1 MLRLPFLLLGLL
13 LGLLLPGSA
22 SAADAPKRSPLKDL
36 YFGESL
42 YDAYQGDYFDAIA
55 RLDTELG
62 QYHGLDEPQ
71 LDSLYYHI
79 NEAEFFV
86 GDFELSYRMHLRS
99 GRAIKAVL
107 EGNVK
112 PAIRNE
118 AAFRLARIY
127 FQKDQPADALIALN
141 RIAGTVPEKIRDDLN
156 FLRAN
161 TYMAVGR
168 FTDAAKI
175 LKDMQGAKGYEGF
188 STYNLGMAQI
198 RSGQEAEGLQSL
210 AKAGQ
215 ISASD
220 PGALAIKDKANLAL
234 GSRLLEEK
242 HPDQA
247 KPYLDHVRLKGP
259 FSNRALLASGW
270 ADAAQNH
277 YERALVPWS
286 LLVKRN
292 VTDKAVQ
299 EAMLAVPFAYG
310 KLNIHGKAALAYGSA
325 LEAFGSE
332 LKKLAAST
340 ASIKEGKFLEA
351 LVREELKQDK
361 DWVVKLR
368 SLPDTPETYYLL
380 ELMAS
385 HDFQESLRNYLDLED
400 LRKYFVTWAEN
411 IDAYEE
417 IIGVRRAYYQ
427 PLVPEMD
434 KQFRVLDSQMRLR
447 LEQRDRL
454 DKRIKAMLVS
464 PRPDF
469 LATADERIIRLKLGE
484 IEKGLKKYPAAQAKE
499 LQARVDRL
507 KGVLRWQT
515 STGYDQRLTDAYK
528 HLQQLDTVI
537 AALRV
542 QYRSYVRT
550 RQAAAQSYEGYEDG
564 LRRLRVRLAD
574 AQERV
579 KTLMTR
585 QGHML
590 EVMAI
595 NELEQRAERLE
606 EYQIKARFAL
616 ADSYDRAIKAQTNE
630 GDGQ

>member
-1 MLRLPFLLLGLL
+1 MSRLPYMLLGLL
-13 LGLLLPGSA
+13 LVGPA
-22 SAADAPKRSPLKDL
+22 SAADTPKRSPLKDL
-36 YFGESL
+36 YFGEAL
-42 YDAYQGDYFDAIA
+42 YHAYQGDHFDAIA

-71 LDSLYYHI
+71 LDSLYHHI

-86 GDFELSYRMHLRS
+86 GDFELFYRMHLRS
-99 GRAIKAVL
+99 GRAIKSVL

-112 PAIRNE
+112 PVVRNE

-127 FQKDQPADALIALN
+127 FQKDQPANALTALN
-141 RIAGTVPEKIRDDLN
+141 RVEGTVPEKIRDDLN

-168 FTDAAKI
+168 FPDAVKI
-175 LKDMQGAKGYEGF
+175 LRDMQGAKGYEGF
-188 STYNLGMAQI
+188 ATYNLGMAQI
-198 RSGQEAEGLQSL
+198 RNGQEADGLQTL
-210 AKAGQ
+210 ARAGQ
-215 ISASD
+215 IGTSD

-234 GSRLLEEK
+234 GSRLLENKKE
-242 HPDQA
+242 DQA
-247 KPYLDHVRLKGP
+247 KVYLERVRLKGP

-270 ADAAQNH
+270 ADANQEH

-286 LLVKRN
+286 LLAKRN

-299 EAMLAVPFAYG
+299 EAMLAVPYAYG
-310 KLNIHGKAALAYGSA
+310 KLNIHGKAALAYGGA
-325 LEAFGSE
+325 LEAFGAE

-340 ASIKEGKFLEA
+340 ESIKQGKFLEA
-351 LVREELKQDK
+351 LGREELKQDK

-368 SLPDTPETYYLL
+368 SLPETPETYYLL

-400 LRKYFVTWAEN
+400 LRKYFLTWAEN

-417 IIGVRRAYYQ
+417 IIGQRRAYYE

-454 DKRIKAMLVS
+454 DRRIKNMLVA

-469 LATADERIIRLKLGE
+469 LATVDERIIRLKLGA
-484 IEKGLKKYPAAQAKE
+484 IEKGLKKYSGAGKAE

-507 KGVLRWQT
+507 KGVLRWRINT
-515 STGYDQRLTDAYK
+515 AYDQRLTDAYK

-537 AALRV
+537 AALRE

-564 LRRLRVRLAD
+564 LRRLRVRLQD
-574 AQERV
+574 AQDRV
-579 KTLMTR
+579 KTLMAR

-595 NELEQRAERLE
+595 NELELRTQRLE
-606 EYQIKARFAL
+606 EYQVKARFAL
-616 ADSYDRAIKAQTNE
+616 ADSYDRAVKAQTE
-630 GDGQ
+630 GGGQ

>member
-1 MLRLPFLLLGLL
+1 MLRLTLLPVGLSLGLL
-13 LGLLLPGSA
+13 LAGPA
-22 SAADAPKRSPLKDL
+22 SAADAPKRNPLKDL
-36 YFGESL
+36 YFGEAL
-42 YDAYQGDYFDAIA
+42 YDAHQGDHFDAIA

-62 QYHGLDEPQ
+62 QYHGLDEPR
-71 LDSLYYHI
+71 LDSLYFHI

-99 GRAIKAVL
+99 GRAIKSVL

-127 FQKDQPADALIALN
+127 FQKDQPANALTALN
-141 RIAGTVPEKIRDDLN
+141 RIEGTIPEKIRDDLN

-168 FTDAAKI
+168 FPDAIKI
-175 LKDMQGAKGYEGF
+175 LKDMQGTKGYEGF
-188 STYNLGMAQI
+188 ATYNLGMALL
-198 RSGQEAEGLQSL
+198 RNGQKADGLQTL

-215 ISASD
+215 INAND
-220 PGALAIKDKANLAL
+220 PGALAIKDKANLVL
-234 GSRLLEEK
+234 GSRLLEDK

-247 KPYLDHVRLKGP
+247 KLYLERVRLKGP

-270 ADAAQNH
+270 ASAAQEH
-277 YERALVPWS
+277 YDRALVPWT
-286 LLVKRN
+286 LLAKRN

-310 KLNIHGKAALAYGSA
+310 KLNIHGKAALGYGSA
-325 LEAFGSE
+325 LEGFGSE

-340 ASIKEGKFLEA
+340 ASIKDGKFLQA

-368 SLPDTPETYYLL
+368 SLPETPETYYLL

-400 LRKYFVTWAEN
+400 LRKYFLTWADN

-417 IIGVRRAYYQ
+417 IIGQRRAYYQ
-427 PLVPEMD
+427 PLVPELD

-454 DKRIKAMLVS
+454 DKRIKSMLVS

-469 LATADERIIRLKLGE
+469 LATADERILRLKLSE
-484 IEKGLKKYPAAQAKE
+484 IEQGAKKYPAAEAAA
-499 LQARVDRL
+499 LQARINRL
-507 KGVLRWQT
+507 RGVLRWRINT
-515 STGYDQRLTDAYK
+515 AYDQRLTEAYK

-564 LRRLRVRLAD
+564 LKRLRVRLLD

-579 KTLMTR
+579 KTLMAR
-585 QGHML
+585 QGHMM

-595 NELEQRAERLE
+595 NELEQRTQRLE
-606 EYQIKARFAL
+606 EFQIKARFAL
-616 ADSYDRAIKAQTNE
+616 ADSYDRAVKAQTGE
-630 GDGQ
+630 GDGK

>member
-1 MLRLPFLLLGLL
+1 MLRLSFKLLGLL
-13 LGLLLPGSA
+13 LGLSLLGPA

-36 YFGESL
+36 YFGEAL

-127 FQKDQPADALIALN
+127 FQKDQPADALTALN

-161 TYMAVGR
+161 TYLAVGR
-168 FTDAAKI
+168 FSDAAKI
-175 LKDMQGAKGYEGF
+175 LKDMQTTKGYVGF

-198 RSGQEAEGLQSL
+198 RNGQEADGLQSL

-220 PGALAIKDKANLAL
+220 PGALAIKDKANLTL
-234 GSRLLEEK
+234 GSRLLEDK

-247 KPYLDHVRLKGP
+247 KVYLERVRLKGP

-270 ADAAQNH
+270 ADAAQEH

-292 VTDKAVQ
+292 VTDTAVQ

-340 ASIKEGKFLEA
+340 ASIKEGKFLQA

-368 SLPDTPETYYLL
+368 SLPETPETYYLL

-400 LRKYFVTWAEN
+400 LRKYFLTWAEN

-417 IIGVRRAYYQ
+417 IIGLRRAYYQ

-469 LATADERIIRLKLGE
+469 LATAEERIIRLKLGE
-484 IEKGLKKYPAAQAKE
+484 IEKGLKKYSGAEAAN
-499 LQARVDRL
+499 LQARIDRL

-515 STGYDQRLTDAYK
+515 NTGYDQRLTEAYK
-528 HLQQLDTVI
+528 HLQQLDAVI
-537 AALRV
+537 AALRA

-579 KTLMTR
+579 KTLMAR

-595 NELEQRAERLE
+595 NELEQRTQRLE

-630 GDGQ
+630 GGGQ

>member
-1 MLRLPFLLLGLL
+1 MLLGLL
-13 LGLLLPGSA
+13 LVGPA
-22 SAADAPKRSPLKDL
+22 SAADTPKRSPLKDL
-36 YFGESL
+36 YFGEAL
-42 YDAYQGDYFDAIA
+42 YHAYQGNHFDAIA

-71 LDSLYYHI
+71 LDSLYHHI

-86 GDFELSYRMHLRS
+86 GDFELFYRMHLRS
-99 GRAIKAVL
+99 GRAIKSVL

-112 PAIRNE
+112 PVVRNE

-127 FQKDQPADALIALN
+127 FQKDQPANALTALN
-141 RIAGTVPEKIRDDLN
+141 RVEGTVPEKIRDDLN

-168 FTDAAKI
+168 FPDAVKI
-175 LKDMQGAKGYEGF
+175 LRDMQGAKGYEGF
-188 STYNLGMAQI
+188 ATYNLGMAQI
-198 RSGQEAEGLQSL
+198 RNGQEADGLQSL
-210 AKAGQ
+210 ARAGQ
-215 ISASD
+215 IGTGD

-234 GSRLLEEK
+234 GSRLLENKKE
-242 HPDQA
+242 DQA
-247 KPYLDHVRLKGP
+247 KVYLERVRLKGP

-270 ADAAQNH
+270 ADANQEH

-286 LLVKRN
+286 LLAKRN

-299 EAMLAVPFAYG
+299 EAMLAVPYAYG
-310 KLNIHGKAALAYGSA
+310 KLNIHGKAALAYGGA
-325 LEAFGSE
+325 LEAFGAE

-340 ASIKEGKFLEA
+340 ESIKQGKFLEA

-368 SLPDTPETYYLL
+368 SLPETPETYYLL

-400 LRKYFVTWAEN
+400 LRKYFLTWAEN

-417 IIGVRRAYYQ
+417 IIGQRRAYYE

-454 DKRIKAMLVS
+454 DRRIKNMLVA

-469 LATADERIIRLKLGE
+469 LATVDERIIRLKLGA
-484 IEKGLKKYPAAQAKE
+484 IEKGLKKYSGAGKAE

-507 KGVLRWQT
+507 KGVLRWRINT
-515 STGYDQRLTDAYK
+515 AYDQRLTDAYK

-537 AALRV
+537 AALRE

-564 LRRLRVRLAD
+564 LRRLRVRLQD
-574 AQERV
+574 AQDRV
-579 KTLMTR
+579 KTLMAR

-595 NELEQRAERLE
+595 NELELRTQRLE
-606 EYQIKARFAL
+606 EYQVKARFAL
-616 ADSYDRAIKAQTNE
+616 ADSYDRAVKAQTE
-630 GDGQ
+630 GGGQ

>member
-1 MLRLPFLLLGLL
+1 MLRLPSLLLGLW
-13 LGLLLPGSA
+13 LGLLLAGPA
-22 SAADAPKRSPLKDL
+22 SAADASKRSPLKDL
-36 YFGESL
+36 YFGEAL
-42 YDAYQGDYFDAIA
+42 YDAYQGDHFDAIA

-62 QYHGLDEPQ
+62 QYHGLDEPR
-71 LDSLYYHI
+71 LDTLYFHI

-112 PAIRNE
+112 PIVRNE

-127 FQKDQPADALIALN
+127 FQKDQPADALTALN
-141 RIAGTVPEKIRDDLN
+141 RIEDTIPERIRDDLN

-168 FTDAAKI
+168 FSDAARI
-175 LKDMQGAKGYEGF
+175 LKDMQSTKGYEGF
-188 STYNLGMAQI
+188 ATYNLGMAQI
-198 RSGQEAEGLQSL
+198 RSGQEADGLQSL

-215 ISASD
+215 ISAGD

-234 GSRLLEEK
+234 GSRLLEDK

-247 KPYLDHVRLKGP
+247 KPYLERVRLKGP

-270 ADAAQNH
+270 ADAAQDH

-299 EAMLAVPFAYG
+299 EALLAVPFAYG
-310 KLNIHGKAALAYGSA
+310 KLNIHGKAALAYGNA

-340 ASIKEGKFLEA
+340 ASIKDGKFLEA

-368 SLPDTPETYYLL
+368 SLPETPETYYLL

-400 LRKYFVTWAEN
+400 LRKYFLTWAEN

-454 DKRIKAMLVS
+454 DKRIKTMLVS

-469 LATADERIIRLKLGE
+469 LATADERILRQKLVA
-484 IEKGLKKYPAAQAKE
+484 IEKGLKKYPAAQATD

-507 KGVLRWQT
+507 KGVLRWQV
-515 STGYDQRLTDAYK
+515 STDYDQRLTDAYK
-528 HLQQLDTVI
+528 HLQQLDSVI
-537 AALRV
+537 AALRA

-564 LRRLRVRLAD
+564 LRRLRVRLTD

-579 KTLMTR
+579 KTLMAR

-595 NELEQRAERLE
+595 NELEQRTQRLE
-606 EYQIKARFAL
+606 EYQVKARFAL
-616 ADSYDRAIKAQTNE
+616 ADSYDRAVKAQTE
-630 GDGQ
+630 GGGQ